1 MKSIQWLLLG
11 GPGHGKT
18 VWIKA
23 GGAVLYPGPRGKMP
37 TRYQGEN
44 YLYNG
49 RLYRVGRCDE
59 KISEALID
67 GLIQDTKLNHIAGD

>member
-1 MKSIQWLLLG
+1 MKPIQWLMLG

-23 GGAVLYPGPRGKMP
+23 GGAVLYPGPRGRLP
-37 TRYQGEN
+37 THYQGEN

-49 RLYRVGRCDE
+49 RLYRIGRCDE
-59 KISEALID
+59 KVSEALID